1 MRKVKIFLLII
12 AMVLLTG
19 CGIQEVKT
27 EKLSIVCT
35 TYPQYNWLEQIIGK
49 DNSSIQ
55 LTLLLDNGVDMHSY
69 QPTAKDMMMVS
80 SANLFVYIG
89 GESDNWAKDA
99 IKEAVNK
106 DMVAINLMDALGERI
121 KTEEMVE
128 GMQGEEEEEP
138 ENDEHIW
145 LSLKNA
151 MRLTA
156 VLSDA
161 VQKLDSA
168 NAKIYQDNTKAYL
181 EKLSNLDKQYEQMVK
196 NAKLDTI
203 IVGDRFPF
211 RYLVDDYQI
220 HYYAAFVGCSAETEA
235 SFETIT
241 FLASKVDETNAS
253 SILAIDGS
261 DEKIA
266 KTIKENTKSKN
277 QKILKLNSMQA
288 VKKEQMENGFTY
300 LKGMEENL
308 TVLKEALEEGN

>member
-35 TYPQYNWLEQIIGK
+35 TYPQYNWLEQILGK
-49 DNSSIQ
+49 DNSSFQ

-80 SANLFVYIG
+80 SADLFVYIG
-89 GESDNWAKDA
+89 GESDNWTKDA

-106 DMVAINLMDALGERI
+106 DMLTINLMNALGDRI

-151 MRLTA
+151 MHLTT

-288 VKKEQMENGFTY
+288 VKTEQMENGFTY

>member
-1 MRKVKIFLLII
+1 MRKVKIFLFIMV
-12 AMVLLTG
+12 MVLLTG
-19 CGIQEVKT
+19 CGTQEVKT
-27 EKLSIVCT
+27 DKLSIVCT

-151 MRLTA
+151 MHLTT

-288 VKKEQMENGFTY
+288 VKTEQMENGFTY

>member
-1 MRKVKIFLLII
+1 MRKVKIFLFIMV
-12 AMVLLTG
+12 MVLLTG
-19 CGIQEVKT
+19 CGTQEVKT
-27 EKLSIVCT
+27 DKLSIVCT

-220 HYYAAFVGCSAETEA
+220 HYYAAFVGCNAETEA

-288 VKKEQMENGFTY
+288 VKTEQMENGFTY

>member
-12 AMVLLTG
+12 VMVLLTG

-35 TYPQYNWLEQIIGK
+35 TYPQYNWLEQILGK
-49 DNSSIQ
+49 DNSSFQ

-80 SANLFVYIG
+80 SADLFVYIG

-106 DMVAINLMDALGERI
+106 DMLTINLMNALGDRI

-151 MRLTA
+151 MHLTT

-288 VKKEQMENGFTY
+288 VKTEQMENGFTY

>member
-288 VKKEQMENGFTY
+288 VKTEQMENGFTY

>member
-1 MRKVKIFLLII
+1 MRKVKIFLFII
-12 AMVLLTG
+12 IMAMLTG
-19 CGIQEVKT
+19 CGTQEVKT
-27 EKLSIVCT
+27 DKLSIVCT

-151 MRLTA
+151 MQLTS

-181 EKLSNLDKQYEQMVK
+181 EQLSNLDKQYEQMVK
-196 NAKLDTI
+196 NAKLNTI

-241 FLASKVDETNAS
+241 FLAGKVDEIGTS

-288 VKKEQMENGFTY
+288 VKKEQLENGFTY

-308 TVLKEALEEGN
+308 TVLKKALEEGN

>member
-1 MRKVKIFLLII
+1 MRKVKIFLFII
-12 AMVLLTG
+12 VMALLTG
-19 CGIQEVKT
+19 CGTQEVKT
-27 EKLSIVCT
+27 DKLSIVCT

-80 SANLFVYIG
+80 SADLFVYIG

-151 MRLTA
+151 MQLTS

-181 EKLSNLDKQYEQMVK
+181 EQLSNLDKQYEQMVK
-196 NAKLDTI
+196 NAKLNTI

-241 FLASKVDETNAS
+241 FLAGKVDEIGTS

>member
-1 MRKVKIFLLII
+1 MRKVKIFLLILVM
-12 AMVLLTG
+12 ALLTG
-19 CGIQEVKT
+19 CGTQEVKT
-27 EKLSIVCT
+27 DKLNIVCT

-80 SANLFVYIG
+80 SADLFVYIG
-89 GESDNWAKDA
+89 GESDNWARDA

-106 DMVAINLMDALGERI
+106 DMVTINLMDALGERI

-151 MRLTA
+151 MHLTT

-181 EKLSNLDKQYEQMVK
+181 EQLSNLDKQYEQMVK
-196 NAKLDTI
+196 NAKLNTI

-241 FLASKVDETNAS
+241 FLAGKVDETNAS
-253 SILAIDGS
+253 CILAIDGS